1 MSIRMMMLV
10 ITAATSVAFSAA
22 AAREQPTTAWNAFD
36 EQAGLQ
42 CPALKMDTKPAGD
55 VNGLQEGFYS
65 TLSAKDSKAFES
77 AIPRVDGGP
86 RSCANRN
93 GISCPTAWNMIAMER
108 VGLLPRF
115 VSYACA
121 NGASIR

>member
-1 MSIRMMMLV
+1 MSIRTMIP
-10 ITAATSVAFSAA
+10 ITVVALSVAFSAA
-22 AAREQPTTAWNAFD
+22 SAREQPVTAWKAFD
-36 EQAGLQ
+36 KQAMLQ

-65 TLSAKDSKAFES
+65 TLSAKESKAFDN
-77 AIPRVDGGP
+77 AVPRVDGGP
-86 RSCANRN
+86 RSCANRD
-93 GISCPTAWNMIAMER
+93 GISCPTAWNMVAMER

-121 NGASIR
+121 NGVDIR